1 MPVTIPKLA
10 FEAKFA
16 YALIIIIGLGYL
28 FTAGGAI
35 VCPLLI
41 SMLFAI
47 LLRPI
52 VAFLEQRL
60 RFPNAMACLVT
71 VFLFTLLFVGIFYF
85 ISTQIASMTEDW
97 DKINSNISI
106 HYHRIQDYVHDHFNI
121 TRQEQDKFVKETTNG
136 PQGGGKK
143 ILGATLLSFTD
154 TLLRMLIIPIYMFLI
169 LLYRTHFV
177 SFLCKLFPERHHPT
191 LKDIVG
197 TVKVS
202 VQSYIFGLM
211 FEMLIVSSLTT
222 IGFWI
227 IGVKYAILL
236 GVITGLLN
244 LVPYIGIFIA
254 GALSII
260 ASLTGSSDLSIITGI
275 IVVNLI
281 VQFIDNNFLVPM
293 IVSSKVEINALA
305 TIVGVIV
312 AGSLAGVAGMF
323 LAIPM
328 MAIAKVIFDRVE
340 SLQPWGY
347 FLSDDLPKSFN
358 WRKRQRTASIEK
370 ISGKGAT

>member
-35 VCPLLI
+35 ICPLLI
-41 SMLFAI
+41 AMLFAI

-52 VAFLEQRL
+52 VAFLQQKL
-60 RFPNAMACLVT
+60 RFPNAVACITT
-71 VFLFTLLFVGIFYF
+71 VLLFTMLFVGILYF
-85 ISTQIASMTEDW
+85 ISTQIASMTDDW
-97 DKINSNISI
+97 QKIKDNVSLHYRNI
-106 HYHRIQDYVHDHFNI
+106 QEYVHDHFNI
-121 TRQEQDKFVKETTNG
+121 SKQEQDKFVKETTNG
-136 PQGGGKK
+136 SQAGGKK

-154 TLLRMLIIPIYMFLI
+154 TLFRMMLVPIYMFLI

-177 SFLCKLFPERHHPT
+177 TFLCKLFPERQHPT
-191 LKDIVG
+191 LKDVVS

-202 VQSYIFGLM
+202 VQSYILGLIT
-211 FEMLIVSSLTT
+211 EMVIVSSLTT

-244 LVPYIGIFIA
+244 LIPYIGIFIA
-254 GALSII
+254 GVLSII

-312 AGSLAGVAGMF
+312 AGTLAGVAGMF

-340 SLQPWGY
+340 SLKPWGY
-347 FLSDDLPKSFN
+347 FLGDDLPKSFN
-358 WRKRQRTASIEK
+358 WRKRKNTAPIEK
-370 ISGKGAT
+370 VAGK

>member
-1 MPVTIPKLA
+1 MPVAIPKLA
-10 FEAKFA
+10 YQAKFA
-16 YALIIIIGLGYL
+16 YALIILIGLGYL
-28 FTAGGAI
+28 LNIGQDI
-35 VCPLLI
+35 ICPLLI
-41 SMLFAI
+41 AMLFAI
-47 LLRPI
+47 LLRPV
-52 VAFLEQRL
+52 VAFLQRL
-60 RFPNAMACLVT
+60 RFPNAVACLVT
-71 VFLFTLLFVGIFYF
+71 VLLFTMLFVGIFYF
-85 ISTQIASMTEDW
+85 ISTQIASMTDDW
-97 DKINSNISI
+97 QKIKDNFSI
-106 HYHRIQDYVHDHFNI
+106 HYRHLQDYVHDTFNI
-121 TRQEQDKFVKETTNG
+121 SIMEQDKFVKETTNG
-136 PQGGGKK
+136 SQEGGKK
-143 ILGATLLSFTD
+143 ILGTTLLSFTD
-154 TLLRMLIIPIYMFLI
+154 ALLSMLVIPIYMFLI
-169 LLYRTHFV
+169 LLYRNHFV
-177 SFLCKLFPERHHPT
+177 AFISKLFAERHQPV

-202 VQSYIFGLM
+202 VQSYILGLM
-211 FEMLIVSSLTT
+211 LEMLIVSSLTT

-244 LVPYIGIFIA
+244 IIPYLGIVIA

-312 AGSLAGVAGMF
+312 AGSIAGVAGMF

-328 MAIAKVIFDRVE
+328 MAIAKVIFDRVP
-340 SLQPWGY
+340 SLQAWGY
-347 FLSDDLPKSFN
+347 FLGDNLPKSFT
-358 WRKRQRTASIEK
+358 WRKRKNTAPIEK
-370 ISGKGAT
+370 MGGK

>member
-1 MPVTIPKLA
+1 MSVAIPKLA

-16 YALIIIIGLGYL
+16 YALIIIIALGYL
-28 FTAGGAI
+28 LNIGQDI
-35 VCPLLI
+35 ICPLLI
-41 SMLFAI
+41 AMLFAI
-47 LLRPI
+47 LLRP
-52 VAFLEQRL
+52 VVGFLHQRL
-60 RFPNAMACLVT
+60 HFPNALACLVT
-71 VFLFTLLFVGIFYF
+71 VLLFTLLFVGIFYF
-85 ISTQIASMTEDW
+85 ISTQIAAMTDDW
-97 DKINSNISI
+97 QKIKDNVSL
-106 HYHRIQDYVHDHFNI
+106 HYRHIQDYVHETFNVSI
-121 TRQEQDKFVKETTNG
+121 KEQDKFVKETTNSS
-136 PQGGGKK
+136 QGGGKK

-154 TLLRMLIIPIYMFLI
+154 ALLSLLIVPIFMFLI

-177 SFLCKLFPERHHPT
+177 TFLCKLFAERHHPT
-191 LKDIVG
+191 LKDVVG

-202 VQSYIFGLM
+202 VQSYILGLM
-211 FEMLIVSSLTT
+211 LEMLIVSSLTT

-244 LVPYIGIFIA
+244 LVPYIGILIA

-260 ASLTGSSDLSIITGI
+260 ASLTGSGELSIITGI

-293 IVSSKVEINALA
+293 IVSSKVEINALS

-312 AGSLAGVAGMF
+312 AGSIAGVPGMF

-340 SLQPWGY
+340 SLEAWGY
-347 FLSDDLPKSFN
+347 FLGDDLPKSFN
-358 WRKRQRTASIEK
+358 WRKRKKIAPIEK
-370 ISGKGAT
+370 IAGKGK